1 MFFLFFV
8 ILIIIIVN
16 VANSNK
22 NTSNKNT
29 SNNNTTYKTT
39 SYSTPTYNQYSYSRS
54 SKPKLKFYSKNDS
67 VELFG
72 YTITDSLFYTCTSK
86 SDMPFAID
94 AKSTPTFGYTPS
106 EGLSYW
112 PNYNQINKT
121 QQGFYIKWLSEGKPF
136 IEELGYAYI
145 YYYGLEYRAL
155 VEKQDLK
162 DVLFEVI
169 DLVGKFDRLRYG
181 YDLIA
186 YLTLKINNFSEAETN
201 KLLIFFK
208 NNKQFYIYNTAYRT
222 IIKNL
227 TPIEQYSVDFD
238 SSQLNNDKYY
248 AVRGKKYELLEYY
261 FNKVKETLDKTE
273 MYTTKRQTYYY
284 RMAMGFYGIN
294 NLIEYDAIVPSAKLK
309 RLWNHARKTIRYE
322 IKQTVKNFDGSNES
336 LTEIE
341 KLAYLP
347 AKLRNNINYSFNNFD
362 FGEKTITN
370 IKTIANKLGF
380 KIQDKATLRQSTL
393 IAEACE
399 ALGYEIEPNVNVDK
413 KPYKKDT
420 MVSIYRNQYPKKL
433 SQFDYQIAS
442 LFTDIGYQIA
452 LVDNELLQIEIAHIE
467 YYIKKEF
474 SLSASERYR
483 LQMRGE
489 LLVHTKEINTSETIK
504 KLIKMLDDSGKETI
518 AKYIISVAI
527 ADGIVKDS
535 ELKILQKIFKQLDF
549 SEDYLNSILSD
560 LINSADDVVIVEKGT
575 STKKKGSKIPANIEL
590 DEKLELKLDTE
601 KLEKI
606 KINTSEIH
614 NVLQEIFAEE
624 QAEILKSEP
633 IEADNLEDDDKTD
646 IENGLQNIVNIII
659 EKENW
664 TRNELLNVIQNK
676 GMMLSSAI
684 DEINEWSNEEFG
696 DFLVEEDDDVYLVNE
711 DVVNLIKK

>member
-16 VANSNK
+16 VAN
-22 NTSNKNT
+22 SNKNT

-393 IAEACE
+393 ITEACE

>member
-16 VANSNK
+16 IANNNK
-22 NTSNKNT
+22 NTQ
-29 SNNNTTYKTT
+29 NNNITYKAS

-54 SKPKLKFYSKNDS
+54 SKPKFTFHSKNDS

-72 YTITDSLFYTCTSK
+72 YTITNSLFYTCTSK

-94 AKSTPTFGYTPS
+94 TKSTPTFGYTPS
-106 EGLSYW
+106 EGLNYW

-136 IEELGYAYI
+136 VEELGYAYI

-169 DLVGKFDRLRYG
+169 DLVNKFKRLRYG
-181 YDLIA
+181 YDLIV
-186 YLTLKINNFSEAETN
+186 YLTLKINNFSADETN
-201 KLLIFFK
+201 KLLVFFK
-208 NNKQFYIYNTAYRT
+208 NNKQFYIYNTAYQT

-248 AVRGKKYELLEYY
+248 AIRGKKYELLEYY

-273 MYTTKRQTYYY
+273 MYTTKQQIYYY
-284 RMAMGFYGIN
+284 RMAMGFYSIN

-309 RLWNHARKTIRYE
+309 RLWNHARKTIRDE
-322 IKQTVKNFDGSNES
+322 IKQTVKNFDGSTES

-362 FGEKTITN
+362 FGEKTINN
-370 IKTIANKLGF
+370 IETIANKLGF

-393 IAEACE
+393 IVDACE
-399 ALGYEIEPNVNVDK
+399 ALGYEIEPNANIDK
-413 KPYKKDT
+413 KPYKKD
-420 MVSIYRNQYPKKL
+420 SIVLIYKNQYPKKL
-433 SQFDYQIAS
+433 SPIDYQTAS

-452 LVDNELLQIEIAHIE
+452 LVDKELLQIEIAHIE
-467 YYIKKEF
+467 NYIKKEF
-474 SLSASERYR
+474 SLSTSERYR

-504 KLIKMLDDSGKETI
+504 KLIKILDDSGRETI

-535 ELKILQKIFKQLDF
+535 ELKILQKIFKQLGL
-549 SEDYLNSILSD
+549 SEDYLNSALSE
-560 LINSADDVVIVEKGT
+560 LINKADDVVVVEKGR
-575 STKKKGSKIPANIEL
+575 STKKKGSKIPTNIEL

-624 QAEILKSEP
+624 QAEILKSES
-633 IEADNLEDDDKTD
+633 IEADNSEDDDKTE

-711 DVVNLIKK
+711 DVVNLIKR

>member
-16 VANSNK
+16 VAN
-22 NTSNKNT
+22 SNKNT

>member
-16 VANSNK
+16 VAN
-22 NTSNKNT
+22 SNKNT

-399 ALGYEIEPNVNVDK
+399 ALGYETEPNVNVDK

>member
-16 VANSNK
+16 VAN
-22 NTSNKNT
+22 SNKNT

-614 NVLQEIFAEE
+614 SVLQEIFAEE
-624 QAEILKSEP
+624 QAEILKAEP
-633 IEADNLEDDDKTD
+633 IETANSEDMDKTK

-676 GMMLSSAI
+676 GMMLSSTI

-696 DFLVEEDDDVYLVNE
+696 DFLVEEDDDVYLVNK
-711 DVVNLIKK
+711 DVVSLIKK

>member
-1 MFFLFFV
+1 MGFLFFV

-16 VANSNK
+16 VTNSNK
-22 NTSNKNT
+22 NTQ
-29 SNNNTTYKTT
+29 NNNITYKTS

-54 SKPKLKFYSKNDS
+54 SKPKLTFHSKNDS
-67 VELFG
+67 VEIFG
-72 YTITDSLFYTCTSK
+72 YTITNSLFYTCTSK

-94 AKSTPTFGYTPS
+94 TKSTPTFGYTPS
-106 EGLSYW
+106 EGLNYW

-121 QQGFYIKWLSEGKPF
+121 QQGFYIKWLSDGKPF
-136 IEELGYAYI
+136 VEELGYAYI

-169 DLVGKFDRLRYG
+169 DLVNKFKRLRYG

-186 YLTLKINNFSEAETN
+186 YLILSINNFSFDEID
-201 KLLIFFK
+201 LILKFFK
-208 NNKQFYIYNTAYRT
+208 ENEQSYAYNPAYNT
-222 IIKNL
+222 ILKNL
-227 TPIEQYSVDFD
+227 TPAGQYKIKFSPY
-238 SSQLNNDKYY
+238 QILNNNEYNNLSDRKN
-248 AVRGKKYELLEYY
+248 ELLSYY
-261 FNKVKETLDKTE
+261 FDKVTENLEETEL
-273 MYTTKRQTYYY
+273 YTIKSQTYTYY
-284 RMAMGFYGIN
+284 MAMGYYTTN
-294 NLIEYDAIVPSAKLK
+294 NLVIYDAIVPSTKVK
-309 RLWNHARKTIRYE
+309 RLWNQARKTIKND
-322 IKQTVKNFDGSNES
+322 IKQSVKKFDSSADS

-347 AKLRNNINYSFNNFD
+347 QKLRNNINYLFNNFD

-370 IKTIANKLGF
+370 IETIANILGF
-380 KIQDKATLRQSTL
+380 KIQDKTTLRQSSL
-393 IAEACE
+393 IIDACE
-399 ALGYEIEPNVNVDK
+399 ALGYEIEPNANIDK
-413 KPYKKDT
+413 KPYKKD
-420 MVSIYRNQYPKKL
+420 SIVLIYKNQYPKKL
-433 SQFDYQIAS
+433 SPIDYQTVS

-452 LVDNELLQIEIAHIE
+452 LEDNELLPIEISYIE
-467 YYIKKEF
+467 NYIKKEF
-474 SLSASERYR
+474 NLSPSDRYR

-504 KLIKMLDDSGKETI
+504 KLIKILDDSGKETI

-549 SEDYLNSILSD
+549 SEDYLNSTLSD

-590 DEKLELKLDTE
+590 DDKLELKLDTE

-624 QAEILKSEP
+624 QDEILKSEP
-633 IEADNLEDDDKTD
+633 IEVDNSEDNDKIE

-696 DFLVEEDDDVYLVNE
+696 DFLVEEDEDVYLVNE
-711 DVVNLIKK
+711 DVVNLIKR